1 MCYIAKLHKDF
12 INRVFMFVR
21 HSVERVLDVPAFLS
35 VPHLLA
41 YKTTLYYKTTHVYKT
56 SSFTGPR
63 KQGLPGI

>member
-35 VPHLLA
+35 VECTERYLKCDRSH
-41 YKTTLYYKTTHVYKT
+41 TTLAAA
-56 SSFTGPR
+56 SLEF
-63 KQGLPGI
+63 